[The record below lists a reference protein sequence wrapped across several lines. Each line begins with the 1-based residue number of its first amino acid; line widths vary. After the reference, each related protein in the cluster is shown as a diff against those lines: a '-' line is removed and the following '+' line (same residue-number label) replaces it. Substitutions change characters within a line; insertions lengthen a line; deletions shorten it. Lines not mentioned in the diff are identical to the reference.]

1 MDEQRIWRESA
12 AWKEARS
19 SGAACHTHWAMFH
32 KPLEDA
38 DMNTRGGRGPGKQSK
53 ESRAQSYETRTVDYI
68 TRWREIFVEI
78 GGLGTTEELMAAS
91 GLSLPGTHWAAKRL
105 HNLNLID
112 LIKGSGGGM
121 AGGGRSQMQWKWVGG
136 K

>member
-19 SGAACHTHWAMFH
+19 SGAACRTHWEMFH

-38 DMNTRGGRGPGKQSK
+38 DMNTRGGRGPGKQS
-53 ESRAQSYETRTVDYI
+53 EASREQSNETKTATYI
-68 TRWREIFVEI
+68 DRWREIFAEI
-78 GGLGTTEELMAAS
+78 GGSGTTDELMAAS
-91 GLSLPGTHWAAKRL
+91 GLSFPGTHWAAKRL
-105 HNLNLID
+105 HNLNVID
-112 LIKGSGGGM
+112 LIDGTGGGKP
-121 AGGGRSQMQWKWVGG
+121 GGGRSQKEWKWVEG